1 MARDE
6 TATIKEAQKGNILAF
21 ESLVY
26 KYDRQVLSL
35 VQNLVS
41 NRQDAQ
47 DIYQEVF
54 VRVYQNLK
62 RFQFKSQFSTWL
74 YRVVVNCCIN
84 FNKRKSRSRY
94 YSLEDGEGDLESGW
108 LMTLEGK
115 ELNPE
120 DAMLNK
126 ELSEEIEAALN
137 ELSMQQQTVFV
148 LRHYHGH
155 KLKVIA
161 EMMNCSEGTI
171 KNYLFRATQ
180 KMQRLLG
187 DYARS

>member
-1 MARDE
+1 MAQDE

-21 ESLVY
+21 ETLVR

-54 VRVYQNLK
+54 VRVYRNLEK
-62 RFQFKSQFSTWL
+62 FQFKSQFSTWL
-74 YRVVVNCCIN
+74 YRVVVNYCIN
-84 FNKRKSRSRY
+84 FNKRRSRSRF
-94 YSLEDGEGDLESGW
+94 YSLEDGQDDLESGW
-108 LMTLEGK
+108 HMLLEGK

-137 ELSMQQQTVFV
+137 ELSVQQKTVFV

-171 KNYLFRATQ
+171 KNYLFRATR

-187 DYARS
+187 AYARS

>member
-94 YSLEDGEGDLESGW
+94 YSFEDGEGDLESGW

-137 ELSMQQQTVFV
+137 ELSIQQKTVFV

-161 EMMNCSEGTI
+161 EMMNFSEGTI

>member
-94 YSLEDGEGDLESGW
+94 YSFEDGEGDLESGW

-137 ELSMQQQTVFV
+137 ELSIQQQTVFV

-155 KLKVIA
+155 KLKDIA